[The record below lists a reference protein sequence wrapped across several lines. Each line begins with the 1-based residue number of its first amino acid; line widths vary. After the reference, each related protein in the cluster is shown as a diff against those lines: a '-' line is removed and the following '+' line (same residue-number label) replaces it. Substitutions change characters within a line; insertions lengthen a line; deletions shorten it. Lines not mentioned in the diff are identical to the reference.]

1 MFKNLVNVLAF
12 FFKLL
17 YNIVIKITI
26 NYTEVIY
33 MINTAIK
40 IFNRVYQSYLT
51 GGDTYTYYF
60 KTDDDQEIQEIID
73 SIKEL
78 ENMGLVDLMHYN
90 NKKARMCI
98 TSDGIS
104 YGNDNF

>member
-1 MFKNLVNVLAF
+1 
-12 FFKLL
+12 
-17 YNIVIKITI
+17 
-26 NYTEVIY
+26 

-60 KTDDDQEIQEIID
+60 KTDDDREIQEIID

-104 YGNDNF
+104 YGNDNFWLNKSTCSHFGTGALIYYGNKI